1 MLHKDCATDSR
12 VSSYDN
18 NGPILG
24 TSLIKIIYRNTAFRL
39 RAAFPVRGK
48 RVFLFSTN
56 IQPPIQCVKRPG
68 REDDHSP
75 TCSAEDKES
84 VDPDLYSAYMSAWRG
99 QGQLFFFIS
108 VSVHVFFPTLYF
120 EGC

>member
-12 VSSYDN
+12 VSSDEN

-39 RAAFPVRGK
+39 RAGFPVRGK

-56 IQPPIQCVKRPG
+56 IQPPIQCVTRAG
-68 REDDHSP
+68 REVDDSP
-75 TCSAEDKES
+75 TCSAEVKEP

-108 VSVHVFFPTLYF
+108 VSVHFFYNLIF
-120 EGC
+120 